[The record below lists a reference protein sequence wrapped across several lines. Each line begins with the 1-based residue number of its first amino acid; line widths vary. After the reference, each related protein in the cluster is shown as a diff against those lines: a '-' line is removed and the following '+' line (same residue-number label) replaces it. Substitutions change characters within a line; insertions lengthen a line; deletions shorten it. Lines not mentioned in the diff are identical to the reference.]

1 MVKDPEVAIK
11 ESEVVKQEE
20 IESSYSYHYN
30 KSYKRGPYKRYTIA
44 EKLRAVNLYLQGTM
58 TITDIS
64 KLLGIPCKNI
74 KRWAA
79 EGIGRKIG
87 GGRRR
92 SQPDL

>member
-1 MVKDPEVAIK
+1 
-11 ESEVVKQEE
+11 
-20 IESSYSYHYN
+20 
-30 KSYKRGPYKRYTIA
+30 
-44 EKLRAVNLYLQGTM
+44 M

-79 EGIGRKIG
+79 EGIGKKIG